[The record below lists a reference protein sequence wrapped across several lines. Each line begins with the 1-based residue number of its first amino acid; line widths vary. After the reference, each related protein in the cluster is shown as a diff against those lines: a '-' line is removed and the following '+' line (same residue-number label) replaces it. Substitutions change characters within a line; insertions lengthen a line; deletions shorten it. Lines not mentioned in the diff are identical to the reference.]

1 MQWHQLD
8 HMQTIY
14 ILLQTDNNTNISS
27 LNFYKPDA
35 VPDAKP
41 AAMKSIKLNLIHLL
55 LLLETAKLIKQVTV
69 STYTLA
75 TSYMNLLS
83 EKFE

>member
-41 AAMKSIKLNLIHLL
+41 TAMKSIKLNLIHLL